1 MKIES
6 WKDLKVGVTVRDR
19 EGAPCQIVHI
29 YDEDFADLSEVMI
42 DDEDDFAEYLGKP
55 YRAYRKDYTI

>member
-1 MKIES
+1 MKYWT
-6 WKDLKVGVTVRDR
+6 WKDLKVGDIVRDR
-19 EGAPCQIVHI
+19 EGVPCQIVHI

-42 DDEDDFAEYLGKP
+42 DGEDDFAEYLAKP